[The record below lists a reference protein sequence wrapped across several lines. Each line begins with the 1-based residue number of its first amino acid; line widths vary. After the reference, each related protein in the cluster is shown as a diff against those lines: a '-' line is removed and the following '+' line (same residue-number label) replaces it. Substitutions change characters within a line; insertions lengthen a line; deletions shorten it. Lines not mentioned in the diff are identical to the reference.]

1 MSYYTIL
8 YMGENAR
15 NHFKKT
21 KKKLRDLPL
30 ALQPREKLLAK
41 GSQNLTD
48 DELLAILLGTG
59 SAKQDVLQ
67 VSKNLLKDYPL
78 AKLATTSV
86 AQLSTLAGVGKVKA
100 LRIAAAIELGNR
112 IFTPTVLTKIVIR
125 STAEALT
132 QLRDIME
139 KRQEY
144 LVVLYLNAR
153 HELIQK
159 EVIGKGSLS
168 SMLITAKEVFA
179 PALPTPCASLIV
191 AHNHPSGDPTPS
203 DADIAFTTQIHEAG
217 NIMGIV
223 MLDHLIVTS
232 SGYFSFRENK
242 LGVRG

>member
-8 YMGENAR
+8 YIVKNAR
-15 NHFKKT
+15 NHFKKE
-21 KKKLRDLPL
+21 KKKLKDLPFD
-30 ALQPREKLLAK
+30 AQPREKLLAK

-48 DELLAILLGTG
+48 EELMAVLLGTG
-59 SAKQDVLQ
+59 SAKQNVLQ
-67 VSKNLLKDYPL
+67 VSKNMLKEFPL
-78 AKLATTSV
+78 KKLATTS
-86 AQLSTLAGVGKVKA
+86 LSIFIGLPGIGKVKA
-100 LRIAAAIELGNR
+100 LRIAAALELGNR
-112 IFTPTVLTKIVIR
+112 IFSMPSLTKIIIR
-125 STAEALT
+125 STEDALS

-179 PALPTPCASLIV
+179 PALQSPCASMIL

-217 NIMGIV
+217 NIMGIT
-223 MLDHLIVTS
+223 MLDHLIVTT
-232 SGYFSFRENK
+232 SGYFSFSNNK
-242 LGVRG
+242 VSS